1 MAGDSAPR
9 RAPGPRGLGLREV
22 RAMKRDPLAWFA
34 GLRERYGGLAA
45 LRLGPVQYLGVNDPE
60 LIRQVLV
67 DDARGYKKGL
77 VLERTRAVLG
87 EGLLTSEGELH
98 RRHARLAAPAFGPR
112 RVAGYHAA
120 MRELAEQTSATWR
133 DGQVLDVNVE
143 MTRLTLRIVVRT
155 LFGSGLDSAEADR
168 VGHSLTALLEH
179 FEWLVTHPLGPLRL
193 RIPTPRI
200 RSFRAAR
207 ASIHDTVA
215 HLVAE
220 RSAAGTDGDDLL
232 SALLAARD
240 DDGRGIDDVLLR
252 DEVVTLLLAGHETTA
267 NWLTFCWLALA
278 EHPAV
283 EARVHAELDDVLGA
297 APVQPGDLERLPY
310 LRAVLEETLRL
321 YPPAWGVGRRAL
333 ERRTLGGFD
342 VPARA
347 VLGLSQFAVHRD
359 ARFWPAPERFD
370 PERWL
375 SPSAER
381 VPRGA
386 FFPFGDGPRRCIGE
400 HFARA
405 EAGIVMA
412 TLARA
417 WSLDRVSHEPVELE
431 AKVTLRPRGGLR
443 VRIARR

>member
-1 MAGDSAPR
+1 
-9 RAPGPRGLGLREV
+9 
-22 RAMKRDPLAWFA
+22 MKRDPLVWFT

-45 LRLGPVQYLGVNDPE
+45 LRLGPVRYLGVNDPE

-98 RRHARLAAPAFGPR
+98 RRHARLAAPAFSPR
-112 RVAGYHAA
+112 RVAGYHVA
-120 MRELAEQTSATWR
+120 MRELAEETSAGWR

-143 MTRLTLRIVVRT
+143 MTRLTLRIVVGT
-155 LFGSGLDSAEADR
+155 LFGSGLGPAEADR

-207 ASIHDTVA
+207 AAIHETVA
-215 HLVAE
+215 GLVAE
-220 RSAAGTDGDDLL
+220 RTAAGTESDDLL

-240 DDGRGIDDVLLR
+240 DDGRGIDAVLLR

-283 EARVHAELDDVLGA
+283 EARLHGELDALGT
-297 APVQPGDLERLPY
+297 APVEAADLERLPY

-333 ERRTLGGFD
+333 EQRTLGGYD
-342 VPARA
+342 VPRRA

-359 ARFWPAPERFD
+359 ARFWTAPERFA

-375 SPSAER
+375 DPAAER

-405 EAGIVMA
+405 EAAIVLA

-417 WSLDRVSHEPVELE
+417 WSPDRATHEPVELE

-443 VRIARR
+443 MRVAAR

>member
-1 MAGDSAPR
+1 MR
-9 RAPGPRGLGLREV
+9 
-22 RAMKRDPLAWFA
+22 RDPLAWFA

-45 LRLGPVQYLGVNDPE
+45 LRLGPVRYLGVNDPE

-98 RRHARLAAPAFGPR
+98 RRHARLAAPAFGRR

-120 MRELAEQTSATWR
+120 MRELSEETSAGWR
-133 DGQVLDVNVE
+133 DGAELDVHVE

-155 LFGSGLDSAEADR
+155 LFGSGLDPAEADR
-168 VGHSLTALLEH
+168 VGRSLTGLLEH
-179 FEWLVTHPLGPLRL
+179 FDWLVTHPLGTLRL

-200 RSFRAAR
+200 RRFRAAR
-207 ASIHDTVA
+207 ASIDDTVRR
-215 HLVAE
+215 LIVQG
-220 RSAAGTDGDDLL
+220 AAADAPGDDLL
-232 SALLAARD
+232 SALVTARD
-240 DDGRGIDDVLLR
+240 DAGRGIDPVRLR
-252 DEVVTLLLAGHETTA
+252 DEIVTLLLAGHETTS
-267 NWLTFCWLALA
+267 NWLTFGWLVLA
-278 EHPAV
+278 EHPEV
-283 EARVHAELDDVLGA
+283 EARLHAELDEVLGG
-297 APVQPGDLERLPY
+297 APIEPGDAERLPY

-333 ERRTLGGFD
+333 ERRSLGGYD

-359 ARFWPAPERFD
+359 ARFWPDPERFD

-375 SPSAER
+375 GPAAAR

-405 EAGIVMA
+405 EATVVLA
-412 TLARA
+412 TLARS
-417 WSLDRVSHEPVELE
+417 WSLRRVSTEPVQLE

-443 VRIARR
+443 MRASAR

>member
-22 RAMKRDPLAWFA
+22 RAMRRDPLAWFT

-45 LRLGPVQYLGVNDPE
+45 LRLGPVRYLGVNDPE

-120 MRELAEQTSATWR
+120 MRELADETSAGWR

-155 LFGSGLDSAEADR
+155 LFGSGLDPAEADR
-168 VGHSLTALLEH
+168 VGRSLTALLEH

-215 HLVAE
+215 QLVAE
-220 RSAAGTDGDDLL
+220 RTAAGTDGDDLL

-240 DDGRGIDDVLLR
+240 EDGRGIDAVLLR

-333 ERRTLGGFD
+333 ERRSLGGFD
-342 VPARA
+342 VPERA

-375 SPSAER
+375 APSAER

-412 TLARA
+412 TLART

-443 VRIARR
+443 MRVAAR

>member
-1 MAGDSAPR
+1 
-9 RAPGPRGLGLREV
+9 
-22 RAMKRDPLAWFA
+22 MKRDPLVWFA

-45 LRLGPVQYLGVNDPE
+45 LRLGPVRYLGVNDPE

-98 RRHARLAAPAFGPR
+98 RHHARLAAPAFGHR
-112 RVAGYHAA
+112 RVAGYHLA
-120 MRELAEQTSATWR
+120 MRELAEQTSAGWR
-133 DGQVLDVNVE
+133 DGQELDVNVE

-155 LFGSGLDSAEADR
+155 LFGTTMEPAEADR
-168 VGHSLTALLEH
+168 VGASLTALLEH
-179 FEWLVTHPLGPLRL
+179 FDWLVTHPLGPLRL

-207 ASIHDTVA
+207 ASIHDTVDR
-215 HLVAE
+215 LVAE
-220 RSAAGTDGDDLL
+220 RSAGGTAGDDLL
-232 SALLAARD
+232 SALLGARE
-240 DDGRGIDDVLLR
+240 DDGGGMDPVLLR

-267 NWLTFCWLALA
+267 NWLTFTWLVLA

-283 EARVHAELDDVLGA
+283 EARLHAELDRVLGTV
-297 APVQPGDLERLPY
+297 PVQAADLERLPY

-333 ERRTLGGFD
+333 ERRSLGGYD
-342 VPARA
+342 VPRRA

-359 ARFWPAPERFD
+359 ARFWPEPERFD

-375 SPSAER
+375 DPSAAR

-386 FFPFGDGPRRCIGE
+386 FFPFGDGPRRCIAE

-443 VRIARR
+443 MRVSAR